1 MSQVWGSIS
10 TDYITKLCKG
20 CHILCP
26 DHGDVFNYFGSV
38 CRADADIKYYYT
50 HSRTQD
56 AIDLLRYLTTDALK
70 DYLAEERRTPT
81 ELKAVILDELQK
93 RNETETSMRL

>member
-10 TDYITKLCKG
+10 TDYIAKLCNG

-26 DHGDVFNYFGSV
+26 DYGDVSNYFGTI

-50 HSRTQD
+50 HGRTQD
-56 AIDLLRYLTTDALK
+56 AIDLMRYLPADALK
-70 DYLAEERRTPT
+70 DYLPEERRTPT
-81 ELKAVILDELQK
+81 ELKVVILDELQAREK
-93 RNETETSMRL
+93 EDTPRL